1 MQNQN
6 SGGWRYGNGSNDFL
20 YKNEGI
26 DNELLKRAAELSGA
40 PKGLLDQAVQVN
52 PLDVLMQQDKSY
64 GSGGSGN
71 GQSGSSG
78 TVSGETGIGV
88 GSMSNARDK
97 AAGMAGLGAFA
108 KSPGLLGGVMGVLAA
123 NNVIGQTN
131 QSVLGHVNS
140 THDPIA
146 ALNAIQGW
154 TNVDQGY
161 LSDGFGAGGGFGS
174 FGGGFND
181 SVTSGGDF
189 GGSYGGGFGTGN
201 EGAGFSDGISGG
213 SFGDGG
219 YGGGFGDSGGFGGG
233 DSSSDGAGGY
243 GGSDNGYYKGGK
255 VTRDRLSG
263 PNPKGPDDGYAA
275 LQDGEYV
282 IKASSVKKYGKGL
295 LADINSG
302 KYKA

>member
-26 DNELLKRAAELSGA
+26 DNELLKRAAAMTEA

-52 PLDVLMQQDKSY
+52 PLDKLMQQSNDS
-64 GSGGSGN
+64 GGGSGN
-71 GQSGSSG
+71 NSMG
-78 TVSGETGIGV
+78 GETSTSTGKASDGWGANAHGYNVGYSPMAGIKGV
-88 GSMSNARDK
+88 ATMGPLGALAGLQVSKDPLGQFAYQALVAQEARDT
-97 AAGMAGLGAFA
+97 ANSLGAGL
-108 KSPGLLGGVMGVLAA
+108 SGLGNM
-123 NNVIGQTN
+123 
-131 QSVLGHVNS
+131 
-140 THDPIA
+140 
-146 ALNAIQGW
+146 
-154 TNVDQGY
+154 
-161 LSDGFGAGGGFGS
+161 
-174 FGGGFND
+174 GGFND

-201 EGAGFSDGISGG
+201 EGAGFSGGISGG

-243 GGSDNGYYKGGK
+243 GGSDNGYHKGGK

>member
-26 DNELLKRAAELSGA
+26 DNELLKRAAAMTEA
-40 PKGLLDQAVQVN
+40 PKGLLDKAVQVN
-52 PLDVLMQQDKSY
+52 PLDKLMQQSNDY
-64 GSGGSGN
+64 GGGSGN
-71 GQSGSSG
+71 GQSGSGG

-108 KSPGLLGGVMGVLAA
+108 KSPGLLGGVMGVMAA

-131 QSVLGHVNS
+131 QSVLGHVNNMA
-140 THDPIA
+140 DPIA

-154 TNVDQGY
+154 TDVDQGY
-161 LSDGFGAGGGFGS
+161 LSDGPFGS
-174 FGGGFND
+174 GIGNGFTGGFND

-189 GGSYGGGFGTGN
+189 GGSYSGGFGTGN

-219 YGGGFGDSGGFGGG
+219 YGGGFGDSGGFGGS
-233 DSSSDGAGGY
+233 DSSNDGAGGY

>member
-26 DNELLKRAAELSGA
+26 DNELLKRAAAMTEA
-40 PKGLLDQAVQVN
+40 PKGLLDKAVQVN
-52 PLDVLMQQDKSY
+52 PLDKLMQQDKGY

-71 GQSGSSG
+71 GQSGPGG

-140 THDPIA
+140 MSDPIA
-146 ALNAIQGW
+146 SLNAIQGW
-154 TNVDQGY
+154 TTPDQDY
-161 LSDGFGAGGGFGS
+161 LANGFGSSVAAGGGWASLSPGMQSAVANSPDPIGAFAAAIGMGS
-174 FGGGFND
+174 GLGNSSSNSGGNYSGPSNYGGATGGFQSSYGSGSVGGTGGGLGN
-181 SVTSGGDF
+181 SSSKSGG
-189 GGSYGGGFGTGN
+189 TG
-201 EGAGFSDGISGG
+201 EGANGN
-213 SFGDGG
+213 
-219 YGGGFGDSGGFGGG
+219 
-233 DSSSDGAGGY
+233 AG
-243 GGSDNGYYKGGK
+243 NG
-255 VTRDRLSG
+255 RD
-263 PNPKGPDDGYAA
+263 
-275 LQDGEYV
+275 
-282 IKASSVKKYGKGL
+282 
-295 LADINSG
+295 
-302 KYKA
+302 